1 MRYLASALYLS
12 PLYAGVAG
20 YLYAGPYG
28 IAAALL
34 PAAVIAIG
42 IKTHKL
48 PIVRWQSLKGANGRN
63 WPLLVIMDPEA
74 TYPLAVLAQEL
85 YEAEYKVNP
94 LQLIYTRTGE
104 GAREL
109 ELKGHEVEVQA
120 AVRLYGASET
130 EYRKAEARS
139 MAVGYKQ
146 FAGWEPDNIELAMM
160 GHTSMAQRW
169 VSKNID
175 RLRN

>member
-20 YLYAGPYG
+20 YLYTGPYG

-34 PAAVIAIG
+34 PALAIALG
-42 IKTHKL
+42 LKTHKL

-74 TYPLAVLAQEL
+74 PYPLAVLAQEL

-139 MAVGYKQ
+139 MVQYKQ
-146 FAGWEPDNIELAMM
+146 FAGWTLEQLEMGMMEHTGSAM
-160 GHTSMAQRW
+160 RW
-169 VSKNID
+169 VAKNIG
-175 RLRN
+175 RLEK

>member
-1 MRYLASALYLS
+1 MRYIASALYLS
-12 PLYAGVAG
+12 PLFAGVAG
-20 YLYAGPYG
+20 YLYTGPYG

-34 PAAVIAIG
+34 PALAIALG
-42 IKTHKL
+42 LKTHKL

-74 TYPLAVLAQEL
+74 PYPLAVLAQEL

-94 LQLIYTRTGE
+94 LNLIASLTGE

-109 ELKGHEVEVQA
+109 ELRGHEVEVQA

-130 EYRKAEARS
+130 AHRQSEAKALTT
-139 MAVGYKQ
+139 YPQ
-146 FAGWEPDNIELAMM
+146 FKGWTLEQLEMGMMEHTGSAM
-160 GHTSMAQRW
+160 RW
-169 VSKNID
+169 VAKNIR
-175 RLRN
+175 RLEK

>member
-1 MRYLASALYLS
+1 MRYLASLLYLS

-20 YLYAGPYG
+20 YLYTGPYG

-34 PAAVIAIG
+34 PALAIAIG

-48 PIVRWQSLKGANGRN
+48 PIVRWERPDRDANGRN
-63 WPLLVIMDPEA
+63 WPLYVMMDPKA
-74 TYPLAVLAQEL
+74 TYPLAILAQEIYESL
-85 YEAEYKVNP
+85 YKTNP
-94 LQLIYTRTGE
+94 LNLIYTRTGE

-109 ELKGHEVEVQA
+109 ELRGHEVEVQA

-139 MAVGYKQ
+139 MVQYKQ
-146 FAGWEPDNIELAMM
+146 FKGWTPDNIELAMM
-160 GHTSMAQRW
+160 AHTGMAQRW
-169 VSKNID
+169 VNKNVR
-175 RLRN
+175 RLRP